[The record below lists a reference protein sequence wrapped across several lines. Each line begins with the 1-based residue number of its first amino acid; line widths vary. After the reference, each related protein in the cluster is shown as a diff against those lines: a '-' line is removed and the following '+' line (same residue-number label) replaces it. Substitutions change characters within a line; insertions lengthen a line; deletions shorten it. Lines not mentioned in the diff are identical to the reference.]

1 MAIGLL
7 REGVS
12 ARSAGRG
19 SRGRLRTAEKQRPP
33 NRWGT
38 ARGAYAVWPL
48 IRSLCSRG
56 SIVCQAMNRH
66 LQRPPDV
73 VARLVLLWVTSVIA
87 SVLVCTS
94 GRMNKGGPRDI
105 APPSSVRCI
114 VLFTAPKLFY
124 PARARQNRP
133 EAQEH
138 RRISEPSMPAPAR
151 LRPLACQQYT
161 TQPIIT
167 AATMS
172 TARFVTGSKK
182 LDELCSA
189 APWPPRLIVAAAAA

>member
-1 MAIGLL
+1 MGHGTWRIRSQAAYQVAVLKGQYRLPSDESAL
-7 REGVS
+7 AETSRCSRQACFVVGYERES
-12 ARSAGRG
+12 QCSGRG
-19 SRGRLRTAEKQRPP
+19 SG
-33 NRWGT
+33 
-38 ARGAYAVWPL
+38 
-48 IRSLCSRG
+48 
-56 SIVCQAMNRH
+56 
-66 LQRPPDV
+66 
-73 VARLVLLWVTSVIA
+73 
-87 SVLVCTS
+87 
-94 GRMNKGGPRDI
+94 MNKGGPRDI

-138 RRISEPSMPAPAR
+138 RRISEPSMPAPAC